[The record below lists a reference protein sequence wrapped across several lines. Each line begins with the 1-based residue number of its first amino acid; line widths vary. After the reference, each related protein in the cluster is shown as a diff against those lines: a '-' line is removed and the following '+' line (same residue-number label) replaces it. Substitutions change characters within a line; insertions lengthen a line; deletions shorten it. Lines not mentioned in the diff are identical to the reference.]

1 MPGGDAPNDAV
12 LDEASLKLSEGLK
25 VCRSVIDNYRSMLS
39 GENAP
44 TDNPGADQPEIPEDP
59 TSLKID

>member
-1 MPGGDAPNDAV
+1 MAGGDAPRDAD

-39 GENAP
+39 GERAA
-44 TDNPGADQPEIPEDP
+44 ADDKGPDELDTLEHP
-59 TSLKID
+59 TSAKDE